1 MTFCGI
7 FPYGTAL
14 SLWRMG
20 SRARGFQSGVRVSGF
35 QSTGVPECRTWVPE
49 RGEGVPERGEG
60 VPEGGEGVPERRG
73 SRVHGVPE
81 RTGSAV
87 ALYGLTCSSAHGIFL
102 DQGSSPCCLRC
113 KVDSQPLNH
122 QGSPSNFLF

>member
-1 MTFCGI
+1 MTFCRI

-35 QSTGVPECRTWVPE
+35 QSTGVPECRAWVPE
-49 RGEGVPERGEG
+49 H
-60 VPEGGEGVPERRG
+60 GEGVPERRG